1 MYRTSR
7 LTIALALAALT
18 LACNL
23 PFLQPEGASLPVAAT
38 LPPAFAST
46 PGAGASPVPTSPPP
60 PTVDPSQNLLP
71 DGAVI
76 AGPST
81 CGFDAAAEVVAAGGW
96 LSTAEQY
103 LPSTGR
109 TPAAQVL
116 ARVALENSVN
126 PKLLIALLESRC
138 GCVYGGSGEKIDE
151 TYLLG
156 VRDERYK
163 GFYRQFTWVAE
174 RLNEAFYAHRFGSP
188 PLELALPNPAWNAG
202 SAAVWHLF
210 EQFEDVG
217 VLPPGGSEAS
227 LAEFLT
233 VYAAR
238 FGDPWTTDAASLLP
252 PGLEQPKLTLPF
264 PSPADHPWAF
274 TGGPHPPWTRLG
286 PWAALDFAPT
296 LRGEEACSVSP
307 DWVLAPAAGRVTR
320 SANGALV
327 LDLDFDGCEQSGWN
341 LLFMHLAENGRLP
354 VGTDV
359 KPGARLGHPSC
370 EGGPASGA
378 HVHIARKYNGVWI
391 PADGDIPFVLG
402 GWQAHFG
409 EKPYQG
415 TLTNGGQTVTASPYG
430 ARGSVIP

>member
-1 MYRTSR
+1 MIRK
-7 LTIALALAALT
+7 LPILLAAFT

-23 PFLQPEGASLPVAAT
+23 PFLQPRGSALPVAST
-38 LPPAFAST
+38 LPPAFAPT
-46 PGAGASPVPTSPPP
+46 QAVTASPALLPQATL
-60 PTVDPSQNLLP
+60 DPSQNLLP
-71 DGAVI
+71 DGAVVD
-76 AGPST
+76 GPSA
-81 CGFDAAAEVVAAGGW
+81 CGFDAAAEITTAGGW
-96 LSTAEQY
+96 LCAAEQY

-126 PKLLIALLESRC
+126 PRLLIALLESRC
-138 GCVYGGSGEKIDE
+138 HCVYGGSGEKMDE

-163 GFYRQFTWVAE
+163 GFYRQFTWAAE
-174 RLNEAFYAHRFGSP
+174 QVNAAFYARQFGSP

-202 SAAVWHLF
+202 SAAVWYLF
-210 EQFEDVG
+210 SRLEAAG
-217 VLPPGGSEAS
+217 ALPPGGGEAA
-227 LAEFLT
+227 LNEFLG

-238 FGDPWTTDAASLLP
+238 FGAPWPRNAVPLLP
-252 PGLEQPKLTLPF
+252 PGLKQPELTLPF
-264 PSPADHPWAF
+264 PDPAEHPWAL
-274 TGGPHPPWTRLG
+274 TGGPHPPWTRVG

-307 DWVLAPAAGRVTR
+307 DWVLAPAAGRVAR

-327 LDLDFDGCEQSGWN
+327 LDLDFDGCEQSGWA
-341 LLFMHLAENGRLP
+341 LLFMHIAEDGRLP

-378 HVHIARKYNGVWI
+378 HVHVARKYNGVWI
-391 PADGDIPFVLG
+391 PADGAIPFVLG

-415 TLTNGGQTVTASPYG
+415 SLTNGDRTVTASPYG